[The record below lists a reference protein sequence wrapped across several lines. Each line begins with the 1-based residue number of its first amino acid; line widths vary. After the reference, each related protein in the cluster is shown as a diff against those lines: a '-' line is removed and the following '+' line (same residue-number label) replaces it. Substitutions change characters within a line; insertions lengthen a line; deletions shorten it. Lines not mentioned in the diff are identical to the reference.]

1 MQNAVDNGSI
11 AAEGERQVRAL
22 LARMFEAW
30 DRGDGEAYAACFTED
45 CDYVTFNGI
54 HLRGR
59 AENSRLHGALF
70 RSVLRGTRLSADVE
84 SIEFLAPGVA
94 LMHTAG
100 SGRKKSVQTYVLT
113 KVGADW
119 LIKSF
124 QNTKV
129 QPFSAWMTRLMG
141 RNRNEGECVS

>member
-1 MQNAVDNGSI
+1 MSDVEDLDPV
-11 AAEGERQVRAL
+11 AEDEQRIRAL

-30 DRGDGEAYAACFTED
+30 ANGDGEAYASCFTDD
-45 CDYVTFNGI
+45 CDYITYNGI

-59 AENSRLHGALF
+59 SENASLHNALF
-70 RSVLRGTRLSADVE
+70 QTVLRGSKLSADVE
-84 SIEFLAPGVA
+84 RIEFLASGTA

-100 SGRKKSVQTYVLT
+100 RGRKKSYQTFVLM
-113 KVGADW
+113 KVGAEW

-129 QPFSAWMTRLMG
+129 HPFSAWMTRMITRVAPAASLQ
-141 RNRNEGECVS
+141 NR